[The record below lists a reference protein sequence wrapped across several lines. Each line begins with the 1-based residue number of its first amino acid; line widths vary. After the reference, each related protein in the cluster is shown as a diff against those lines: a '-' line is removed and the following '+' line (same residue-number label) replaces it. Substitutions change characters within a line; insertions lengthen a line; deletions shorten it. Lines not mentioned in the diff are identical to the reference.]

1 MSDGFVW
8 AAVDRI
14 EARCVPFDWPWARR
28 EAAFIA
34 KNWER
39 RLALGSGIFD
49 GRVLL
54 ACGWRVAGGTC
65 AVDLFETRYSHL
77 LGHRDA
83 GSPDGGVRNVFSA
96 IVPRSADGAI
106 LLGIMGGHTANA
118 GQAYF
123 PCGTPDRDDIDADGT
138 VDLPGSAIREFAE
151 ETGMMVPA
159 DAPQSWTVLEGE
171 GQLALLRP
179 VAFAE
184 TADALLAG
192 MERHREAEIEPE
204 LAGFLV
210 ARSAEDGGD
219 ARMPAFVRSYLARAF
234 GA

>member
-1 MSDGFVW
+1 MSDGSVW

-14 EARCVPFDWPWARR
+14 EARCVPFDWPWAQR

-39 RLALGSGIFD
+39 RVALGSGIFD

-54 ACGWRVAGGTC
+54 ACGWRIAGGTC
-65 AVDLFETRYSHL
+65 AVDLFETSYSNF
-77 LGHRDA
+77 LGHCDA
-83 GSPDGGVRNVFSA
+83 GSPDGSVRNVFAA
-96 IVPRSADGAI
+96 IVPRSSDGAI
-106 LLGIMGGHTANA
+106 LLGIMGAHTANA

-123 PCGTPDRDDIDADGT
+123 PCGTPDLDDVDAVGT
-138 VDLPGSAIREFAE
+138 VDLPGSAVREFME
-151 ETGMMVPA
+151 ETGMPVPP
-159 DAPQSWTVLEGE
+159 DAPQLWAVLDGE
-171 GQLALLRP
+171 GRLALLRP

-184 TADALLAG
+184 TAEALLAG
-192 MERHREAEIEPE
+192 MERHRASEAQPE
-204 LAGFLV
+204 LAGFLI
-210 ARSAEDGGD
+210 ARSAEDVGD